1 MPTFKFTTTTKHTA
15 ARESKRRAKFIH
27 HQAGWKGRKIRTHTF
42 PSVLKAW
49 WKSTPNPPCNVAR
62 HVQESRSKQHGCFV
76 TAPTVREERRRAR
89 AFVGVRD
96 LQERGFFSTLRENER
111 LWEENGWRKRKIYE
125 WILFCFA
132 LTLFFVYFGSPCLLA
147 CCETIMY
154 RGGKSFVIYNL
165 EGSFRRK
172 LC

>member
-15 ARESKRRAKFIH
+15 ASESKRRAKFIH
-27 HQAGWKGRKIRTHTF
+27 HGLERSENSHTHLPKCPESLVEIHPKPTLQC
-42 PSVLKAW
+42 SQTRAR
-49 WKSTPNPPCNVAR
+49 VAFKTTWLFR
-62 HVQESRSKQHGCFV
+62 YCSDS
-76 TAPTVREERRRAR
+76 ERREKESES
-89 AFVGVRD
+89 VCWCSWPSG
-96 LQERGFFSTLRENER
+96 EGFFPTLRENER

-147 CCETIMY
+147 CCETIMC
-154 RGGKSFVIYNL
+154 RGGKSFLVVYNL